1 VNFGRSGRHLIS
13 VPILL
18 PKTSGLASA
27 RYCGDV
33 DMEEVR
39 ALAADLLSEA
49 LPRRWAHVQ
58 GVADRAQRAASMY
71 EEREGRLVVAA
82 ALLHDVGYSSKIART
97 GFHPLDGA
105 RYLRSLGVERRL
117 VALVA
122 HHSCAYREAELRG
135 LSAELAEWMDEETPL
150 RDALWW
156 ADMTT
161 SPDGRPV
168 GFDERIKEIQDR
180 YGPQDLVTFFIR
192 QAEPELR
199 GAVER
204 TEARLQAAGISYE

>member
-1 VNFGRSGRHLIS
+1 
-13 VPILL
+13 
-18 PKTSGLASA
+18 
-27 RYCGDV
+27 
-33 DMEEVR
+33 M
-39 ALAADLLSEA
+39 
-49 LPRRWAHVQ
+49 HVQ
-58 GVADRAQRAASMY
+58 GVADRAQQAAPLFATSDT
-71 EEREGRLVVAA
+71 ELLIAA
-82 ALLHDVGYSSKIART
+82 ALLHDIGYSPKIAYT

-105 RYLRSLGVERRL
+105 RALSDSTTNTRL

-135 LSAELAEWMDEETPL
+135 LSDELTEWVDEMTPL

-161 SPDGRPV
+161 SPDGV
-168 GFDERIKEIQDR
+168 LVTVDERIKEIQDR
-180 YGPQDLVTFFIR
+180 YGPQDVVTFFIR

-204 TEARLQAAGISYE
+204 TEARLRAAGISYE

>member
-1 VNFGRSGRHLIS
+1 MTDLVETARRQAEE
-13 VPILL
+13 LL
-18 PKTSGLASA
+18 RGP
-27 RYCGDV
+27 
-33 DMEEVR
+33 
-39 ALAADLLSEA
+39 

-58 GVADRAQRAASMY
+58 GVAERARVAASLFIPADH
-71 EEREGRLVVAA
+71 ELLEAA
-82 ALLHDVGYSSKIART
+82 ALQHDIGYSPGIAHT

-105 RYLRSLGVERRL
+105 RHLRDLGADRRL
-117 VALVA
+117 CALVA
-122 HHSCAYREAELRG
+122 HHSFAYREAELRR
-135 LSAELAEWMDEETPL
+135 LSAELAEWVDEETPL

-168 GFDERIKEIQDR
+168 EFDERIKEIQDR

>member
-1 VNFGRSGRHLIS
+1 MTNASL
-13 VPILL
+13 
-18 PKTSGLASA
+18 SGLARWPFEGTYKVDGMGVLLTWA
-27 RYCGDV
+27 R
-33 DMEEVR
+33 EQAKALLEVQ
-39 ALAADLLSEA
+39 
-49 LPRRWAHVQ
+49 LPLRWSHVQ
-58 GVADRAQRAASMY
+58 GVADRACVASPLFA
-71 EEREGRLVVAA
+71 ESDSDLLTAA
-82 ALLHDVGYSSKIART
+82 AILHDVGYSPKIART

-105 RYLRSLGVERRL
+105 QALSNATTNARL

-135 LSAELAEWMDEETPL
+135 LSAELTEWGDEETPL

-161 SPDGRPV
+161 SPDGEPV
-168 GFDERIKEIQDR
+168 AFDERIKEIQER
-180 YGPQDLVTFFIR
+180 YGPQDVVTFFIR

-204 TEARLQAAGISYE
+204 TEARLRAAGISYE

>member
-1 VNFGRSGRHLIS
+1 MDALVEWARVRS
-13 VPILL
+13 
-18 PKTSGLASA
+18 
-27 RYCGDV
+27 
-33 DMEEVR
+33 E
-39 ALAADLLSEA
+39 DLLSRS
-49 LPRRWAHVQ
+49 LPRRWVHVQ
-58 GVADRAQRAASMY
+58 GVASRSRRAALWF
-71 EEREGRLVVAA
+71 EETDRSLLEAA
-82 ALLHDVGYSSKIART
+82 ALLHDVGYSPAVCNS

-105 RYLRSLGVERRL
+105 RHLRQLDAPERL
-117 VALVA
+117 CALVA

-135 LSAELAEWMDEETPL
+135 LSGELTEWVDEETPL

-161 SPDGRPV
+161 SPDGVTVP
-168 GFDERIKEIQDR
+168 FDERIKEIQER

-204 TEARLQAAGISYE
+204 TEARLRAAGISYE

>member
-1 VNFGRSGRHLIS
+1 LFDAETGE
-13 VPILL
+13 LL
-18 PKTSGLASA
+18 
-27 RYCGDV
+27 
-33 DMEEVR
+33 
-39 ALAADLLSEA
+39 
-49 LPRRWAHVQ
+49 
-58 GVADRAQRAASMY
+58 
-71 EEREGRLVVAA
+71 VAA
-82 ALLHDVGYSSKIART
+82 AVLHDVGYAPKIANT

-105 RYLRSLGVERRL
+105 RTLRDVTDNTRL

-135 LSAELAEWMDEETPL
+135 LSAELTEWVDEETPL

-161 SPDGRPV
+161 SPDGV
-168 GFDERIKEIQDR
+168 AMSFGERITEIQER

-204 TEARLQAAGISYE
+204 TEARLRAAGISYE